1 MIYFDSILESQV
13 RQELQQRNL
22 KLKNQ
27 IAQLD
32 NLLRKKESLEIE
44 INRLRKTINLSRKN
58 TIKAVK
64 EQLVSAKVP
73 FQMKEQDLVLN
84 EEVDATAELSRLFE
98 EFNQL
103 ETDYL
108 KLESLFADKPNE
120 DTA

>member
-1 MIYFDSILESQV
+1 MIFFDSILESQV

>member
-13 RQELQQRNL
+13 RQELQQRIL

-84 EEVDATAELSRLFE
+84 EEVDATAKLSRLFE

>member
-44 INRLRKTINLSRKN
+44 INRLRKTIKLSRKN
-58 TIKAVK
+58 ITRTVQ
-64 EQLVSAKVP
+64 EQFRSADIP
-73 FQMKEQDLVLN
+73 FRMKEQNIILN
-84 EEVDATAELSRLFE
+84 EEVEASAELSRLFE

-108 KLESLFADKPNE
+108 KLESLFSDKPDE

>member
-108 KLESLFADKPNE
+108 KLESLFADKSNE

>member
-44 INRLRKTINLSRKN
+44 INRLRKTIKLSRKN
-58 TIKAVK
+58 THRTVQ
-64 EQLVSAKVP
+64 EQLSGADIS
-73 FQMKEQDLVLN
+73 FRMEEQDIILN
-84 EEVDATAELSRLFE
+84 EEVGVSAELLELFQ

>member
-44 INRLRKTINLSRKN
+44 INRLRKTIKLSRKN
-58 TIKAVK
+58 ITRTVQ
-64 EQLVSAKVP
+64 EQFRCADIP
-73 FQMKEQDLVLN
+73 FRMKEQDIILN
-84 EEVDATAELSRLFE
+84 EEVEATAELSRLFE